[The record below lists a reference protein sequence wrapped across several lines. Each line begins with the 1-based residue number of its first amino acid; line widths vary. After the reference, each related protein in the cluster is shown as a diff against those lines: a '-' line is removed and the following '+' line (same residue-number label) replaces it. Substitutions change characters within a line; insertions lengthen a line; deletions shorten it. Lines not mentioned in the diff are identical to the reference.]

1 MTEVETKIKKAFE
14 LSDLLYSRERDRI
27 LFELKKDLPE
37 ISEEF
42 NLHGTFYSGMHVNKI
57 IDRRLE
63 TLKQLVNFRITL
75 DMQEVNKIVDLITVK
90 ISEIIFER
98 VLQLVEGQIEN
109 LKFEMEKFCRHF
121 PGQDSYLDLIN
132 SRIKDEKNKLISYA
146 KREVDIFQKQSE
158 SNLQKHEKKE
168 EDFIISKIIEKIDS
182 INLLM
187 KKNYNVKLFEIQEQ
201 KIWNSLLEPC
211 QNKKD
216 FVLHITA
223 LSSLIDWINKNEL
236 KNLLETQPQNGSVNY
251 LERFL
256 QEKYSNYDLKII
268 KRLRRIFTIRKMF
281 PVHVNT
287 KESIKAIEELGELY
301 PDINYKRLWDKI
313 LLDFYLSLRQ
323 FEEILLP

>member
-14 LSDLLYSRERDRI
+14 LSDLLYFCEVERI
-27 LFELKKDLPE
+27 SAELKRDLSK
-37 ISEEF
+37 ISDIHESR
-42 NLHGTFYSGMHVNKI
+42 GIFYSGMHIKNI
-57 IDRRLE
+57 FERRIE
-63 TLKQLVNFRITL
+63 AIKQLVSSRLKL
-75 DMQEVNKIVDLITVK
+75 DEQEINKIDDFITIN
-90 ISEIIFER
+90 ISDSLFER
-98 VLQLVEGQIEN
+98 AKQIIEGKIDN
-109 LKFEMEKFCRHF
+109 LKFEMGKFCSHF
-121 PGQDSYLDLIN
+121 PGPDSYLGLVK

-158 SNLQKHEKKE
+158 SNVQRDEKKE
-168 EDFIISKIIEKIDS
+168 KKFIVSEIIEKIDS
-182 INLLM
+182 INLLV
-187 KKNYNVKLFEIQEQ
+187 KENYKIKLFEIQEQ

-211 QNKKD
+211 QDKKD

-223 LSSLIDWINKNEL
+223 LSSLIDWININEL
-236 KNLLETQPQNGSVNY
+236 KNLLKTQPQSGSVNY

-256 QEKYSNYDLKII
+256 QEKYSNYDLKMI

>member
-1 MTEVETKIKKAFE
+1 MTDSELKIKKAFG
-14 LSDLLYSRERDRI
+14 LSDLLYFCEVDRI
-27 LFELKKDLPE
+27 SAELKRDLSK
-37 ISEEF
+37 ISNSHESR
-42 NLHGTFYSGMHVNKI
+42 GIFYSGMHVKNI
-57 IDRRLE
+57 FERRIE
-63 TLKQLVNFRITL
+63 AIKQLVNSRLKL
-75 DMQEVNKIVDLITVK
+75 DEQEINKIYDFITIN
-90 ISEIIFER
+90 ISDSLFER
-98 VLQLVEGQIEN
+98 AKQIIEGKIDN

-121 PGQDSYLDLIN
+121 PGPDSYLDLIN

-168 EDFIISKIIEKIDS
+168 EDFIVSKIIEKVDS

-187 KKNYNVKLFEIQEQ
+187 KKNYNLKLFKIQEQ
-201 KIWNSLLEPC
+201 KIWNSLSEPC
-211 QNKKD
+211 QDKKD

-256 QEKYSNYDLKII
+256 QEKYSNYDLNII

-281 PVHVNT
+281 PVHIDT
-287 KESIKAIEELGELY
+287 KESIKAIEELGESY
-301 PDINYKRLWDKI
+301 ANTNYKKLWDKI
-313 LLDFYLSLRQ
+313 LLDFYASLRQ
-323 FEEILLP
+323 LEEILLP

>member
-1 MTEVETKIKKAFE
+1 MTDSELKIKKAFE
-14 LSDLLYSRERDRI
+14 LSDLLYFCEVERI
-27 LFELKKDLPE
+27 SAELKRDLSK
-37 ISEEF
+37 ISDIHESR
-42 NLHGTFYSGMHVNKI
+42 GIFYSGMHVKNI
-57 IDRRLE
+57 FERRIE
-63 TLKQLVNFRITL
+63 TIKQLVSSRLKL
-75 DMQEVNKIVDLITVK
+75 DEQEINKIDDFITIN
-90 ISEIIFER
+90 ISDSLFER
-98 VLQLVEGQIEN
+98 AKQIIEGKIDN
-109 LKFEMEKFCRHF
+109 LKFEMGKFCSHF
-121 PGQDSYLDLIN
+121 PGPDSYLGLVK

-158 SNLQKHEKKE
+158 SNVQRDEKKE
-168 EDFIISKIIEKIDS
+168 KKFIVSEIIEKIDS
-182 INLLM
+182 INLLV
-187 KKNYNVKLFEIQEQ
+187 KENYKIKLFEIQEQ

-211 QNKKD
+211 QDKKD

-223 LSSLIDWINKNEL
+223 LSSLIDWININEL
-236 KNLLETQPQNGSVNY
+236 KNLLKTQPQSGSVNY

-256 QEKYSNYDLKII
+256 QEKYSNYDLKMI

>member
-1 MTEVETKIKKAFE
+1 MIDIETKIKKAFV

-27 LFELKKDLPE
+27 SSELKKDLPK
-37 ISEEF
+37 ISNSFESR
-42 NLHGTFYSGMHVNKI
+42 GIFYSGMHVDKI
-57 IDRRLE
+57 FNIKLE
-63 TLKQLVNFRITL
+63 AIKQFVNFRITL

-98 VLQLVEGQIEN
+98 VLQLIEGQIKN
-109 LKFEMEKFCRHF
+109 LKLEMEKFCRHF
-121 PGQDSYLDLIN
+121 SNPYPYLDLIDT
-132 SRIKDEKNKLISYA
+132 RLKDEKNKLISYA

-158 SNLQKHEKKE
+158 SNVQKDEKKE
-168 EDFIISKIIEKIDS
+168 KKFVTSEIIEKIDS

-187 KKNYNVKLFEIQEQ
+187 KNKYNVKLFEIQEQ
-201 KIWNSLLEPC
+201 KIWNNLFEPC
-211 QNKKD
+211 QGKND

-223 LSSLIDWINKNEL
+223 ISSLIDWINKNEL
-236 KNLLETQPQNGSVNY
+236 KKILETQPQNGSVNY

-287 KESIKAIEELGELY
+287 KESIKAIEELGVG
-301 PDINYKRLWDKI
+301 
-313 LLDFYLSLRQ
+313 
-323 FEEILLP
+323 

>member
-1 MTEVETKIKKAFE
+1 MIDIESKIKKAFE

-27 LFELKKDLPE
+27 SSELEKDLPK
-37 ISEEF
+37 ISNSFESR
-42 NLHGTFYSGMHVNKI
+42 GIFYSGMHVDKI
-57 IDRRLE
+57 FNRKLE
-63 TLKQLVNFRITL
+63 AIKQFVNFRITL
-75 DMQEVNKIVDLITVK
+75 DMQEINKIVDLTTVK

-98 VLQLVEGQIEN
+98 ALQLIEGQIKN
-109 LKFEMEKFCRHF
+109 LKFEMEKFCRRF
-121 PGQDSYLDLIN
+121 PNPHSYLGLVN
-132 SRIKDEKNKLISYA
+132 TRLKDEKNKLISYA

-158 SNLQKHEKKE
+158 SNVQIEEKKE
-168 EDFIISKIIEKIDS
+168 KKFIVSEIIEKIDS

-187 KKNYNVKLFEIQEQ
+187 KKNYKIKLFEIQEQ
-201 KIWNSLLEPC
+201 KIWNNLFEPC
-211 QNKKD
+211 HDKKD

-223 LSSLIDWINKNEL
+223 LSSFIDWININEL
-236 KNLLETQPQNGSVNY
+236 KNLLKTQPQNGSINY

-287 KESIKAIEELGELY
+287 KESIKAIEELGESY

>member
-1 MTEVETKIKKAFE
+1 MAEIETKIKKAFE

-63 TLKQLVNFRITL
+63 ALKQLVNIRITL
-75 DMQEVNKIVDLITVK
+75 DMQEVNKIVNLITVK
-90 ISEIIFER
+90 ISEIIFEG

-121 PGQDSYLDLIN
+121 PGSDSYLDLIN
-132 SRIKDEKNKLISYA
+132 SRIKDEKNKLVSYA

-168 EDFIISKIIEKIDS
+168 ENFIVSKIIEKIDS

-187 KKNYNVKLFEIQEQ
+187 KGNYKIKLFEIQEQ
-201 KIWNSLLEPC
+201 KIWNNLFEPC
-211 QNKKD
+211 QDKKD

-223 LSSLIDWINKNEL
+223 LSSLIDWINKKEL
-236 KNLLETQPQNGSVNY
+236 KTLFEIQPQNGSVNY

-256 QEKYSNYDLKII
+256 KEKYSNYDLNII

-281 PVHVNT
+281 PVHVDT
-287 KESIKAIEELGELY
+287 KESIKAIKELGEPY
-301 PDINYKRLWDKI
+301 PDTNYKRLWSKI

-323 FEEILLP
+323 LEEILLP